1 MVKAIRVHEYGTP
14 EVMKWEDVEI
24 GEPKSG
30 EIKVKIKA
38 IGVNFLDI
46 YMRKG
51 LVHEF
56 TPPLPYTPGDVEKF
70 SWFLLF
76 SQILELVMRF

>member
-1 MVKAIRVHEYGTP
+1 M
-14 EVMKWEDVEI
+14 VMKWEDVEI

-30 EIKVKIKA
+30 EIKVKNKA

-51 LVHEF
+51 LVHDF
-56 TPPLPYTPGDVEKF
+56 TPPLPYTPGGCE
-70 SWFLLF
+70 
-76 SQILELVMRF
+76 